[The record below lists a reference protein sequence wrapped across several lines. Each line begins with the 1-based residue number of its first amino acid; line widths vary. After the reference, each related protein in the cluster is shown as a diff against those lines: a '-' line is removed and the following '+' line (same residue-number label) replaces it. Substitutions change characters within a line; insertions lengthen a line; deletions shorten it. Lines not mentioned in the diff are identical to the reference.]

1 MSKKTP
7 VKQSPKPSAGTTKSR
22 DTKDEAY
29 ATEKVYEYY
38 NR

>member
-7 VKQSPKPSAGTTKSR
+7 VKQSPKPAAGKKQSR
-22 DTKDEAY
+22 DTKDAKY